1 MGSTTISKQEYQD
14 EMTLQKE
21 AGIACKQWIAQCSV
35 ELGRSAAV
43 IAILFSVTKNKGDAD
58 IKSLS
63 AFKRGTKKIPFHYNI
78 TLPEHIESALSHLPA
93 HHPVLAEVAEVIEKM
108 ALASDMVLQLEEMC
122 EAMLND
128 SRVVASSGHIDVAEF
143 KRQLDELMDSPTG
156 QQVNDKLLISAG
168 CGYWYS
174 STSKYFQLKAAEAE
188 DQSKDVSKSKHGNS
202 SGASSFS
209 STSIGVES
217 LSLDRQN
224 SSPIKKKS
232 HSPVAASV
240 PEEEDPY
247 YENLSLG
254 MLATH
259 SQAS

>member
-1 MGSTTISKQEYQD
+1 MISEDASKALVNRLTSTTRRDAKFHQKFLKTKAGAGAYSPPRHGRDYLRTRPGPSVNTSGVGSTTISKQEYQD

-108 ALASDMVLQLEEMC
+108 ALQ
-122 EAMLND
+122 
-128 SRVVASSGHIDVAEF
+128 
-143 KRQLDELMDSPTG
+143 
-156 QQVNDKLLISAG
+156 
-168 CGYWYS
+168 
-174 STSKYFQLKAAEAE
+174 
-188 DQSKDVSKSKHGNS
+188 
-202 SGASSFS
+202 
-209 STSIGVES
+209 
-217 LSLDRQN
+217 
-224 SSPIKKKS
+224 
-232 HSPVAASV
+232 
-240 PEEEDPY
+240 
-247 YENLSLG
+247 
-254 MLATH
+254 ATWCC
-259 SQAS
+259 SWRR